1 MKIKSPFALI
11 LQFSLLLMVA
21 MVFCGIFCSFIC
33 FFFLALPFILFGRG
47 ETYASRLLKH
57 GISKLRC

>member
-21 MVFCGIFCSFIC
+21 MGFCGIFCSFIC
-33 FFFLALPFILFGRG
+33 CFFFFLALPFILFRRG
-47 ETYASRLLKH
+47 EMYASRF
-57 GISKLRC
+57 